1 MRCQKKHAFRI
12 WRKKRSE
19 FFDHGSTLN
28 FQSKVVTSCTS
39 MQNVKWSD
47 AWLTQMMGYNEYI
60 SLLIRQVND
69 AEENLYPTIFL
80 CPWFD
85 RHFLQITACMLC
97 TSQFQNCPSPP
108 PRAIPG
114 HLTRAKFR
122 TVGDLTQKEARP
134 VGHLTFVSKRLS
146 AVRSK
151 RISQFFD
158 SAREPHS
165 RVIVDSTWVFLLLSF
180 YIVISWH
187 MLSFKVW
194 SEDKLNKKFV
204 VAENFAELVSQLL

>member
-1 MRCQKKHAFRI
+1 MPRKIYTLQFFYVPDSIVIFCKLQHACYAPV
-12 WRKKRSE
+12 
-19 FFDHGSTLN
+19 N
-28 FQSKVVTSCTS
+28 SK
-39 MQNVKWSD
+39 
-47 AWLTQMMGYNEYI
+47 
-60 SLLIRQVND
+60 
-69 AEENLYPTIFL
+69 
-80 CPWFD
+80 
-85 RHFLQITACMLC
+85 TAH
-97 TSQFQNCPSPP
+97 PPP